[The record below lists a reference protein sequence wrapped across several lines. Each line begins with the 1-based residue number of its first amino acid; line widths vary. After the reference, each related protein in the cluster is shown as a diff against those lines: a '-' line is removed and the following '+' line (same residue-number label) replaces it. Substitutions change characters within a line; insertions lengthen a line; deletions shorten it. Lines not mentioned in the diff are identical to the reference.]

1 MPISLLVASS
11 DEIFRETIRES
22 LLNLANARVISEY
35 PEVSSNLYIR
45 VLQDLERHPEAALVV
60 DLASDPEGALKS
72 LEKVKQAAPDIYVI
86 ASNYHADGETVIA
99 SLRAGA
105 NDFVIQPVKRVEF
118 REAMTRLERTPRRA
132 ASGASRLGKVYTFLG
147 TKGGVGTTTLAVN
160 FAGVLAQR
168 KHQVVLVDLD
178 LTGNECAMQTG
189 ITPQHTLHEVGENLA
204 RMDQA
209 LFEGFVARDPLG
221 FYLVGP
227 PNDLEHRANFTEPM
241 FRELAN
247 FLVEKYEAV
256 VVDGGRW
263 LSDELVLAALQ
274 SSSTIF
280 LVGGQDFPAIRNA
293 QRYIAALMRL
303 GFNQDQLKIVI
314 NQYQKKP
321 SANLA
326 TLEQIQQTLN
336 QPVFY
341 GVPPSPAV
349 LAAINRG
356 RPFVA
361 DREAAGE
368 LDRVFR
374 AFVDK
379 ATGGKTAGGK
389 VAVAKPA

>member
-1 MPISLLVASS
+1 
-11 DEIFRETIRES
+11 
-22 LLNLANARVISEY
+22 
-35 PEVSSNLYIR
+35 
-45 VLQDLERHPEAALVV
+45 
-60 DLASDPEGALKS
+60 
-72 LEKVKQAAPDIYVI
+72 VI

>member
-11 DEIFRETIRES
+11 DEHFRETIRDS
-22 LLNLANARVISEY
+22 LLNLPQAKVISEY

-45 VLQDLERHPEAALVV
+45 VLQDLERHPEAALIV

-105 NDFVIQPVKRVEF
+105 NDFLVQPVKRIEF
-118 REAMTRLERTPRRA
+118 RDAMARLERTPRRA
-132 ASGASRLGKVYTFLG
+132 ASGASRLGKVYSFLG
-147 TKGGVGTTTLAVN
+147 TKGGVGATTLAVN

-168 KHQVVLVDLD
+168 KQQAVLVDLD
-178 LTGNECAMQTG
+178 FTANDCAMQTG
-189 ITPQHTLHEVGENLA
+189 SAPPHTLQEVGENLA
-204 RMDQA
+204 RLDQA
-209 LFEGFVARDPLG
+209 LFEGFVTRDPLG
-221 FYLVGP
+221 FFLVGP
-227 PNDLEHRANFTEPM
+227 PDHVEHRIAFTEPM
-241 FRELAN
+241 FREFAN
-247 FLVEKYEAV
+247 FLVEKYESIVIDA
-256 VVDGGRW
+256 GRW
-263 LSDELVLAALQ
+263 LADEVVLAALQ

-280 LVGGQDFPAIRNA
+280 LVVTQQFPAIRNA

-314 NQYQKKP
+314 NEYQKRP

-326 TLEQIQQTLN
+326 TLDQIQQTLN

-341 GVPPSPAV
+341 GIPLSPAAV
-349 LAAINRG
+349 AAVNRG

-361 DREAAGE
+361 DRASAGD
-368 LDRVFR
+368 LDRAFR

-379 ATGGKTAGGK
+379 ATGARE
-389 VAVAKPA
+389 AVAKSA